1 MINRDNTTLQRNC
14 LKKYLK
20 VAKENKMI
28 PILYKADNILKN
40 SNLREGIFRVFL
52 AYERLFPNAQPE
64 EILRY
69 FNDLRNKIKNIS
81 LKESLT
87 KSYYNI

>member
-40 SNLREGIFRVFL
+40 TPNIKEGIFRVFL

-69 FNDLRNKIKNIS
+69 FKRRYTI
-81 LKESLT
+81 
-87 KSYYNI
+87 Y